1 LFVSRVPAVARFAR
15 TIRRRL
21 KGELRVASAGLIGFR
36 FHPGG
41 RPATLRAAFDSSL
54 REGASMAEQFIFHMI
69 GLNKYYGQKQVLKD
83 IYLSFYPGAKIG
95 IVGENGS
102 GKSTVLRIMAGLD
115 EQFQGKAELTRG
127 FTRGYVPQ
135 EPKLDETK
143 TVKGNLELAFAEINK
158 LMAEYD
164 DLTVKMGE
172 ELPDAE
178 MDKVMARFAELQ
190 DRLDAADAWNLD
202 QQIRRAAE
210 AMCLPDDD
218 RDVTTL
224 SGGEKRRV
232 ALCRALLE
240 KPDLLLLDEPTNHLD
255 AETIDW
261 LEAQLRDYPG
271 TVIVVTHDRYFLD
284 NITKWILE
292 LEGGHGIP
300 FEGNY
305 SSWLAQKL
313 EKFAGEEKKD
323 SPRRKALE
331 KELGWIKMSGKE
343 RNDMARTRLSDYERL
358 VAKEATAGDPDA
370 AVISIAPGPH
380 LGDTVVEFD
389 GVVKG
394 YDGSVLIKDLN
405 FALPRAAVVGIV
417 GPNGAGKTTLFKM
430 IMAQEKADKG
440 MVKVGSTVKLSYVDQ
455 DRSALIGEKSIVEE
469 IGGGNEEIFLGK
481 RAVPVRQYLSR
492 FGFKGNDQQKPV
504 SQFSGGERNRANL
517 AKLLKDGGNVLL
529 LDEPTNDLD
538 VNTLR
543 LLEDAINGFSGCVL
557 VISHDRFFLNRVCTH
572 LLVFEGDGKVRFH
585 EGNYEDYEARR
596 QKELGS
602 KLFENRRAKY
612 RKIVK

>member
-1 LFVSRVPAVARFAR
+1 
-15 TIRRRL
+15 
-21 KGELRVASAGLIGFR
+21 
-36 FHPGG
+36 
-41 RPATLRAAFDSSL
+41 
-54 REGASMAEQFIFHMI
+54 MAEQFIFHMI
-69 GLNKYYGQKQVLKD
+69 GLNKYYGQKHVLKD

-115 EQFQGKAELTRG
+115 DAFQGKAELTRG

-135 EPKLDETK
+135 EPQLDETLD
-143 TVKGNLELAFAEINK
+143 VKGNLELAFADIK
-158 LMAEYD
+158 ALMNEYD

-172 ELPDAE
+172 ELPDDE
-178 MDKVMARFAELQ
+178 MDKVMARFGELQ
-190 DRLDAADAWNLD
+190 DKLDAADAWNLD
-202 QQIRRAAE
+202 TQLRKASE

-218 RDVTTL
+218 RDVTSL

-255 AETIDW
+255 AESIDW

-313 EKFAGEEKKD
+313 EKLAGEEKKD

-331 KELGWIKMSGKE
+331 RELAWIKMSTTQ
-343 RNDMARTRLSDYERL
+343 RHALQQNRLADYERL
-358 VAKEATAGDPDA
+358 VAKESAGGDGDST
-370 AVISIAPGPH
+370 VISIAPGPH
-380 LGDTVVEFD
+380 LGDQVIEFE
-389 GVVKG
+389 GVSKG
-394 YDGSVLIKDLN
+394 YDGETLIKDLS
-405 FALPRAAVVGIV
+405 FSLPRAGVVGIV
-417 GPNGAGKTTLFKM
+417 GPNGAGKTTLFKL
-430 IMAQEKADKG
+430 ITGDEKPDSG
-440 MVKVGSTVKLSYVDQ
+440 TTKVGSTVKLSYVDQ
-455 DRSALIGEKSIVEE
+455 ERSSFVGAKSIVEE
-469 IGGGNEEIFLGK
+469 IGEGNDEIMLGK
-481 RAVPVRQYLSR
+481 RSVPVRQYLSR
-492 FGFKGNDQQKPV
+492 FGFKGDSQQKPV
-504 SQFSGGERNRANL
+504 SQFSGGERNRAHL

-543 LLEDAINGFSGCVL
+543 LLEEAVNSFSGCVL
-557 VISHDRFFLNRVCTH
+557 VISHDRFFLNRICTH
-572 LLVFEGDGKVRFH
+572 LLVFEGEGKVRWFT
-585 EGNYEDYEARR
+585 GNYEEYEAWRV
-596 QKELGS
+596 KELGS

-612 RKIVK
+612 RKVVK